1 MSELKFRDATSA
13 DEEFVNALTRTTMGE
28 YVESTWNSDSEREHY
43 YKINKF
49 QQNWTKIIQLEGV
62 DVGRMTVTRKSEV
75 IELDA
80 IHILPEYQGKGL
92 GGQAIQCLLTEATE
106 KKLPVELILLK
117 LNQVKRLYDRL
128 GFEVCREDGE
138 RYYMKRDT

>member
-13 DEEFVNALTRTTMGE
+13 DEGFVNDLTRTTMGE

-49 QQNWTKIIQLEGV
+49 QKNWTKIIQLEGI

-92 GGQAIQCLLTEATE
+92 GGQA
-106 KKLPVELILLK
+106 
-117 LNQVKRLYDRL
+117 NQTFTY
-128 GFEVCREDGE
+128 GSDGE
-138 RYYMKRDT
+138 ENAG